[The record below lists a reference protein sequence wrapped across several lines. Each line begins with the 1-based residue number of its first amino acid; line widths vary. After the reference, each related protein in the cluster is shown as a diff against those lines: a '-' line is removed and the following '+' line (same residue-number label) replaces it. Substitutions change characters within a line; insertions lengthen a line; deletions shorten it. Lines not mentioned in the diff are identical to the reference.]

1 MDSSRNSWSF
11 PFGRIFGIQLRIH
24 ILFLALIVVDLVKAG
39 RYGAG
44 VVRYV
49 AIYLGLLF
57 GSVLLHELG
66 HCFAARRVGG
76 RAESIILWPLG
87 GLARVDLPRT
97 WWANFWCSFGGP
109 VVNVAIALVCF
120 GVMAYR
126 RQTIDLDPMQDIGLD
141 WVRNLAL
148 LNERLFLFNILPIFP
163 LDGGGMAQALLWR
176 RMGYAAGTLVT
187 IRVAKVALVLMGIY
201 GLYYDQTMLILLAL
215 YCYYAAEQERVALE
229 MGAAEEGFMGYDF
242 SNGYTSLE
250 ASSPRPARRTSFAKR
265 ISRWFSS
272 RRAEKQA
279 RREKDEEDEL
289 KARVDSLLEKIGR
302 EGMAA
307 LSTEER
313 DFLNEASKHYRM

>member
-1 MDSSRNSWSF
+1 MDSSRSSWSF
-11 PFGRIFGIQLRIH
+11 PIGRLFGIQLRIH
-24 ILFLALIVVDLVKAG
+24 LLFVAYIVVELVKAG
-39 RYGAG
+39 RYGTG
-44 VVRYV
+44 VLRYV

-87 GLARVDLPRT
+87 GLARVDVPRT
-97 WWANFWCSFGGP
+97 WWANFWTSFGGP
-109 VVNVAIALVCF
+109 VVNVAIACVCY
-120 GVMAYR
+120 GVLAWR
-126 RQTIDLDPMQDIGLD
+126 GQRIDLDPMQKLSLD
-141 WVRNLAL
+141 WVTNLAL
-148 LNERLFLFNILPIFP
+148 LNEWLFLFNILPIFP

-176 RMGYAAGTLVT
+176 RMGYASGTLVT
-187 IRVAKVALVLMGIY
+187 IRVSKVALVLMGLY
-201 GLYYDQTMLILLAL
+201 GLWHDETILILLAL
-215 YCYYAAEQERVALE
+215 YCYYAVEQERVALE

-250 ASSPRPARRTSFAKR
+250 ASSPRPVRRTSLAKR
-265 ISRWFSS
+265 ISRWFRS